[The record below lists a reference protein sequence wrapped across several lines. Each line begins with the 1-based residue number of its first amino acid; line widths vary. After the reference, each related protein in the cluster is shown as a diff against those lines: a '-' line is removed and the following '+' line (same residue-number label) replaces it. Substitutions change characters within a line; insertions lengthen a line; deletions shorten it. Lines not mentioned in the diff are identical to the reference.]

1 MTKIINF
8 SVILPTFNRG
18 KVLFKTVESV
28 INQTYGNFELLIID
42 DGSTDNTQDILK
54 QFNDKRIK
62 YFKNSH
68 SGLPAVPRNFGI
80 KNSTYE
86 WICFLDSD
94 DLWYPK
100 KLEIVRNSI
109 LNHDDILLF
118 CHNEILV
125 KNNSK
130 SFIKHSVELSSNFY
144 RQLLIHG
151 NKLSPSAVCLNKNY
165 LLVNKIF
172 FNENINF
179 KIIED
184 YDFWLRFFQSHNQI
198 KFINHTLSEYI
209 LLNDSISN
217 NTLLYIKN
225 LENLYRKHVYQIQNF
240 TDDKDELMNT
250 LLVNILPMKM
260 KYHIKNF
267 NIYKLIITL
276 LKLISKDPSFLF
288 KKIYTK
294 INNGMRNN

>member
-1 MTKIINF
+1 M
-8 SVILPTFNRG
+8 PTYNRG
-18 KVLFKTVESV
+18 KILNKTIESV
-28 INQTYGNFELLIID
+28 LSQTYPNFELLIID
-42 DGSTDNTQDILK
+42 DGSTDHTSSIVKAFDDGRL
-54 QFNDKRIK
+54 K
-62 YFKNSH
+62 YFQNRH

-80 KNSTYE
+80 KIAKYD

-94 DLWYPK
+94 DLWYSN
-100 KLEIVRNSI
+100 KLEIVKNNI
-109 LNHDDILLF
+109 NLNQKIKLF
-118 CHNEILV
+118 CHNELLI
-125 KNNSK
+125 KDDYK
-130 SFIKHSVELSSNFY
+130 SFIKHTVDISDNFY
-144 RQLLIHG
+144 KQLLVSG

-165 LLVNKIF
+165 LLENKIL

-179 KIIED
+179 KIVED